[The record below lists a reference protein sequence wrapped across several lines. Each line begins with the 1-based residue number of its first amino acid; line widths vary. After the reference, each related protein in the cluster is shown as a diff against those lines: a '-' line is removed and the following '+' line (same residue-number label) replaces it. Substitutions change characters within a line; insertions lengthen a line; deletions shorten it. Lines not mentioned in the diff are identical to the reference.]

1 MKYMTFLYMSWY
13 SVRADILLA
22 LGISIVILVVT
33 LAIVFFVSKDREKD
47 LKRELGVT
55 KQKLEELEKQS
66 EKKYIT
72 LAIRYNE
79 AINKYS
85 HIVYSYL
92 ANNIEDETEAI
103 AKLNEAVKGDYEWL
117 ETKRVFSKKDR
128 KIMEAAIELT
138 DSQKENIL
146 NLMQSM
152 SEK

>member
-1 MKYMTFLYMSWY
+1 MYFLKVSYGSWY
-13 SVRADILLA
+13 SVSETVLYLLGFSIAA
-22 LGISIVILVVT
+22 LVIALVVM
-33 LAIVFFVSKDREKD
+33 IFVLIRKNK
-47 LKRELGVT
+47 ELI
-55 KQKLEELEKQS
+55 KSARDYRSLETQS
-66 EKKYIT
+66 NKKYLT

>member
-1 MKYMTFLYMSWY
+1 MTFLYMSWY

-79 AINKYS
+79 AINKYR
-85 HIVYSYL
+85 HIVYS
-92 ANNIEDETEAI
+92 
-103 AKLNEAVKGDYEWL
+103 
-117 ETKRVFSKKDR
+117 
-128 KIMEAAIELT
+128 
-138 DSQKENIL
+138 
-146 NLMQSM
+146 
-152 SEK
+152 